1 MFNVVVSAV
10 LAYAITS
17 GYMGNR
23 LLSLYEILNTKDIA
37 IFLVMAFFLVLFAL
51 LLLDHWKHN
60 RRQIRAALSMRKHP
74 KLRKHILD
82 GVTDGSFAYLISP
95 QPYGADAMLPPMTV
109 VFVSSVE
116 DRGEKRIAYVVP
128 KFESQVDMDKSV
140 LTSVPQ
146 MHIEVPY
153 DQLWKYVPR
162 HMIPELV

>member
-1 MFNVVVSAV
+1 MFNVVVSAI

-17 GYMGNR
+17 GYVGNR
-23 LLSLYEILNTKDIA
+23 LLSLYEILNVTSTA
-37 IFLVMAFFLVLFAL
+37 VFLAMTFFLILFAL
-51 LLLDHWKHN
+51 VLVDHWKHN

-82 GVTDGSFAYLISP
+82 GVTDGCFAYLISP
-95 QPYGADAMLPPMTV
+95 QQYGADALLPPMTI
-109 VFVSSVE
+109 VFVASVA
-116 DRGEKRIAYVVP
+116 DRGENRVAYVVP
-128 KFESQVDMDKSV
+128 KFESQVDMDSSV
-140 LTSVPQ
+140 QSNVPQ